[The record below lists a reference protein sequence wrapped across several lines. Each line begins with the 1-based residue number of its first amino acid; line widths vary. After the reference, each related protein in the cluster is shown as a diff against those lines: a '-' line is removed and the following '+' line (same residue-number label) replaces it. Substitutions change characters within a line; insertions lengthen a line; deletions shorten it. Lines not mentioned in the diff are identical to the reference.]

1 MEKPSILI
9 VEDDSIISLDIR
21 EKLKHWGYNIASV
34 FKTAEEAV
42 SSIESLKPDLIIMD
56 INLAGEM
63 DGIEAAT
70 LIKNNYHV
78 PVIYLTAYS
87 DNTTLSRILESESY
101 GYIHK
106 PIDDS
111 VMKFTIELALYK
123 YKMDVRL
130 KESEEVF
137 RLTFESAVDAI
148 IWINFETGIISNCNA
163 AAERLLDKKRDTI
176 IGIHH
181 NTLFPPDNAEYYEN
195 SLRKY
200 LSRNDAGDIE
210 AEIVTQQGIIK
221 NVAISATI
229 TTIRETRIINGIF
242 HDITDRINAEKALK
256 LSEEKYRM
264 HFENASEV
272 IYSFDPEYNLISVSP
287 SVERLLGYRP
297 EELVG
302 KKVTELDILDKAY
315 FSIAYHDTKRVIS
328 GENIDSSIYKFISKD
343 GRIIFGEVSSA
354 PMIQGGKIIGSVS
367 IARDITARKFAEE
380 QLQYRDDFEKLI
392 SGMSAEFINLPT
404 EKIDISINEAL
415 KRIAAFIDV
424 PSAVVYLFDREK
436 NHLINTHQ
444 WHNEN
449 NPAHMPEYHII
460 SPEIFSYY
468 WKTLQ
473 RLESIVLSKQDDL
486 PPAAEKEHAIVRSHG
501 FRPIIFVPMIQ
512 RGILFGTLGFY
523 GSLDEP
529 KEWSTEL
536 VMLFKFIADIFVSAL
551 ERKQAEKDLLEREAR
566 YRTLI
571 EQSPIAIEIYSPDGT
586 LRQVNKAW
594 ESLWRSNPHE
604 AINKFNFFK
613 DKQLESLGLV
623 SQFKSALNGESI
635 SIPEFEFNPSNSGY
649 TGRKRLLSSKIYPI
663 KDKENNVQNIVITH
677 EDITEKKMAEDQA
690 MFFSMY
696 DQLTELPNKEMFL
709 NRLRMEIV
717 KTQRRNKDTIFA
729 VLCLGIDKFKNI
741 NDIHGPKAGDRILKI
756 IAAKLKKSFRHDD
769 IVSRF
774 DGDKFMVL
782 FTDISSTDEVINVVD
797 KTLKVFVEYLDEDNN
812 KIKLSSSIGVSIFP
826 NDGTEADTLVKNS
839 ESAMY
844 MAKQQ
849 GPGSYKLFDH
859 QMHAAIINN
868 IKLESELLSA
878 LYHDEFIAYYQ
889 PKYVKDCTINGM
901 ECLIRWKSPHRGL
914 VPPFE
919 FIPVAE
925 KNGLIVD
932 IGYYILRKACQ
943 ETKAWQQK
951 GYKPLRVAV
960 NLSPFQFSQPDLV
973 DNIEKILVET
983 GLDPAWL
990 EMEITESGIMQN
1002 ESESIMR
1009 LGEINKL
1016 GIKISIDDFGTGY
1029 SSLSKLKTYPIDS
1042 LKIDKSFI
1050 DDIPGDSVSQDIV
1063 ISIIELAHNLGY
1075 TVVAEGV
1082 EKKEQLDFLIQ
1093 YNCDEFQ
1100 GYYFSKPIPPD
1111 EFEKIITMKN

>member
-1 MEKPSILI
+1 MEKPAILI
-9 VEDDSIISLDIR
+9 VEDDSIIALDIR
-21 EKLKHWGYNIASV
+21 EKLKHWGYDIASV

-42 SSIESLKPDLIIMD
+42 ASIDSLKPDLIIMD

-130 KESEEVF
+130 KESEEIF
-137 RLTFESAVDAI
+137 RLTFESAVDSI
-148 IWINFETGIISNCNA
+148 IWINSETGIISNCNA
-163 AAERLLDKKRDTI
+163 AAERLLEKNRDTI
-176 IGIHH
+176 IGVHL
-181 NTLFPPDNAEYYEN
+181 TALFPPENADYYEK

-200 LSRNDAGDIE
+200 LTRNDSGDIE
-210 AEIVTQQGIIK
+210 AEIVTQNGTIK

-229 TTIRETRIINGIF
+229 TTIREIRIINGIF

-272 IYSFDPEYNLISVSP
+272 IYSFDSEYNINSVSP

-297 EELVG
+297 EELIG
-302 KKVTELDILDKAY
+302 KKITELDILDKAY
-315 FSIAYHDTKRVIS
+315 YKIADHDTKKVIQ
-328 GENIDSSIYKFISKD
+328 GENVNSSVYKFLSKD
-343 GRIIFGEVSSA
+343 ENIIYCEVSSA

-367 IARDITARKFAEE
+367 IARDITARRYAEE
-380 QLQYRDDFEKLI
+380 QLQYREEFEKLI
-392 SGMSAEFINLPT
+392 SNMSAEFINLPT
-404 EKIDISINEAL
+404 EKIDVGINDAL
-415 KRIAAFIDV
+415 KKIAAFIDV
-424 PSAVVYLFDREK
+424 PSAVVYLFDNEK
-436 NHLINTHQ
+436 NHLTNTHQ
-444 WHNEN
+444 WHS
-449 NPAHMPEYHII
+449 AKVSTGLKEYQII
-460 SPEIFSYY
+460 SPSGFSYY

-473 RLESIVLSKQDDL
+473 RLESIVLSKRDDL
-486 PPAAEKEHAIVRSHG
+486 PPAAKMENLIVEKHG

-523 GSLDEP
+523 GSTDEP

-536 VMLFKFIADIFVSAL
+536 VMLFKFVADIFVSAL
-551 ERKQAEKDLLEREAR
+551 ERKQAEEDLLEREER

-586 LRQVNKAW
+586 LRQVNNAW
-594 ESLWRSNPHE
+594 ESLWRSNPNE
-604 AINKFNFFK
+604 AINTFNFLK
-613 DKQLESLGLV
+613 DKQLVNLGLHNH
-623 SQFKSALNGESI
+623 FISAMNGESI
-635 SIPEFEFNPSNSGY
+635 SIPEFEFDPSLSGFS
-649 TGRKRLLSSKIYPI
+649 GRKRLLSSKIYAI
-663 KDKENNVQNIVITH
+663 KNKEGEVQNIVITH
-677 EDITEKKMAEDQA
+677 EDITEKKLAENQA
-690 MFFSMY
+690 MFYSMY

-717 KTQRRNKDTIFA
+717 KTQRRSKDTIFA

-741 NDIHGPKAGDRILKI
+741 NDIHGPKTGDKILKL
-756 IAAKLKKSFRHDD
+756 IAGKLKKSFRHDD

-782 FTDISSTDEVINVVD
+782 FTDISSTDEVINVVN
-797 KTLKVFVEYLDEDNN
+797 KTLKVFIDYLDEDNTR
-812 KIKLSSSIGVSIFP
+812 IKLSSSIGVSIFP
-826 NDGTEADTLVKNS
+826 NDGKEADTLVKNS

-868 IKLESELLSA
+868 IKLETELLSA
-878 LYHDEFIAYYQ
+878 LYYGEFIAYYQ
-889 PKYVKDCTINGM
+889 PKYRNDTTISGM
-901 ECLIRWKSPHRGL
+901 ECLIRWNSPKRGL

-932 IGYYILRKACQ
+932 IGYYILRKACM
-943 ETKAWQQK
+943 ETKEWQKK
-951 GYKPLRVAV
+951 GHKDVRVAV
-960 NLSPFQFSQPDLV
+960 NLSPYQFSQSDLV
-973 DNIEKILVET
+973 DNIEKILDET

-990 EMEITESGIMQN
+990 ELEITESGIMQN
-1002 ESESIMR
+1002 ESDSIKR
-1009 LGEINKL
+1009 LGRINQL

-1029 SSLSKLKTYPIDS
+1029 SSLSKLKTYPIDT

-1082 EKKEQLDFLIQ
+1082 EKKEQLDFLIK

-1100 GYYFSKPIPPD
+1100 GYYFSKPLPPED
-1111 EFEKIITMKN
+1111 FEKIITVK

>member
-1 MEKPSILI
+1 MKKPAILI
-9 VEDDSIISLDIR
+9 VEDDSIIALDIR
-21 EKLKHWGYNIASV
+21 EKLKHWGYEVASV
-34 FKTAEEAV
+34 FKAAEDAV
-42 SSIESLKPDLIIMD
+42 SSLKSLMPDLIIMD
-56 INLAGEM
+56 INLAGDM

-70 LIKNNYHV
+70 LIKNNFNV

-87 DNTTLSRILESESY
+87 DNTTLSRILESDSY

-148 IWINFETGIISNCNA
+148 FWINSETGIITNCNA
-163 AAERLLDKKRDTI
+163 AAERLLGKKRDSI
-176 IGIHH
+176 IGTHH
-181 NTLFPPDNAEYYEN
+181 NSLFPPEKKDYFEN

-200 LSRNDAGDIE
+200 LSRNDTGDIE
-210 AEIVTQQGIIK
+210 ADIITQSGDTKHVSIT
-221 NVAISATI
+221 ATI
-229 TTIRETRIINGIF
+229 TTIRDTRIINGIF
-242 HDITDRINAEKALK
+242 HDITDRINAEIALK

-272 IYSFDPEYNLISVSP
+272 IYSFDTEFNIISVSP
-287 SVERLLGYRP
+287 SVERLLGYKP
-297 EELVG
+297 ETLIG
-302 KKVTELDILDKAY
+302 KKITEVNILDPDYYKVGN
-315 FSIAYHDTKRVIS
+315 SDTKKVLH
-328 GENIDSSIYKFISKD
+328 GENVNSSIYKFIAKD
-343 GRIIFGEVSSA
+343 GNTIYSEVSSA
-354 PMIQGGKIIGSVS
+354 PLIQNGTIIGSVS
-367 IARDITARKFAEE
+367 IARDITARKHAEE

-392 SGMSAEFINLPT
+392 SGISAEFINLPT
-404 EKIDISINEAL
+404 DKIDIGINDAL
-415 KRIAAFIDV
+415 KKIAAFIDI

-436 NHLINTHQ
+436 NQLTNTHQ
-444 WHNEN
+444 WHSGKQSAPIN
-449 NPAHMPEYHII
+449 EYHII
-460 SPEIFSYY
+460 SPGVFNYY

-473 RLESIVLSKQDDL
+473 RLESVVLSKNGDL
-486 PPAAEKEHAIVRSHG
+486 PPAAVMENKFLDDHG

-512 RGILFGTLGFY
+512 RGTLFGTLGFY
-523 GSLDEP
+523 GSKDEP

-536 VMLFKFIADIFVSAL
+536 IMLFKFIADIFVSAL
-551 ERKQAEKDLLEREAR
+551 ERKQAEEELLVREER

-571 EQSPIAIEIYSPDGT
+571 EQSPISIEIYSPDGT
-586 LRQVNKAW
+586 LRQVNNAW
-594 ESLWRSNPHE
+594 ESLWRANPHNS
-604 AINKFNFFK
+604 INKFNFFK
-613 DKQLESLGLV
+613 DKQLEKMGLLN
-623 SQFKSALNGESI
+623 QFKSALNGESV
-635 SIPEFEFNPSNSGY
+635 SIPEFEYDPALSGFI
-649 TGRKRLLSSKIYPI
+649 GRKRLLSSKIYPI
-663 KDKENNVQNIVITH
+663 KNKEGEVLNIVVTH
-677 EDITEKKMAEDQA
+677 EDITEKKLAEDQA
-690 MFFSMY
+690 MFYSMY

-717 KTQRRNKDTIFA
+717 KTQRRNQDKIFA

-741 NDIHGPKAGDRILKI
+741 NDIHGPKTGDKILKF
-756 IAAKLKKSFRHDD
+756 IAEKLKKSFRHDD

-782 FTDISSTDEVINVVD
+782 FTEISSTDEVINVVN
-797 KTLKVFVEYLDEDNN
+797 KTLKVFVDHIDEDNT

-868 IKLESELLSA
+868 IKLETELLSA

-889 PKYVKDCTINGM
+889 PKYIKDNDISGM
-901 ECLIRWKSPHRGL
+901 ECLIRWNSPERGL

-919 FIPVAE
+919 FIPIAE
-925 KNGLIVD
+925 KNGLIID
-932 IGYYILRKACQ
+932 IGYFILRKACM
-943 ETKAWQQK
+943 ETKAWQDK
-951 GYKPLRVAV
+951 GHKKVRVAV
-960 NLSPFQFSQPDLV
+960 NLSPYQFSQPDLI
-973 DNIEKILVET
+973 DNIEKILSET
-983 GLDPAWL
+983 GLDPSWL
-990 EMEITESGIMQN
+990 ELEITESGIMQN
-1002 ESESIMR
+1002 ESESILR
-1009 LGEINKL
+1009 LERINKL
-1016 GIKISIDDFGTGY
+1016 GIIISIDDFGTGY
-1029 SSLSKLKTYPIDS
+1029 SSLSKLKTYPINT

-1075 TVVAEGV
+1075 SVVAEGV
-1082 EKKEQLDFLIQ
+1082 ERKEQLDFLIQ
-1093 YNCDEFQ
+1093 NNCDEFQ
-1100 GYYFSKPIPPD
+1100 GYYFSKPLHPD
-1111 EFEKIITMKN
+1111 EFEKIITGK